1 MTMPPEAAKGAAKR
15 VVGGAV
21 GEDLTRRGGVVG
33 AKAKAL
39 AVEAVAEGG
48 SFVQDLI
55 AGAEEAKVTLVGLFD
70 RADLDLAWTSEG
82 GREEVPHHHRV
93 TMGPKEQKTKEQKAK
108 AAMSWSKG
116 KVKEKANN
124 AVLLDKATLEK
135 LNAEVPKYK
144 MITPSILVD
153 RMRVNGSLARY
164 CINMLWKEG
173 KIKPVSKSR
182 AQWIFTRDT
191 SA

>member
-1 MTMPPEAAKGAAKR
+1 MGRKEA
-15 VVGGAV
+15 
-21 GEDLTRRGGVVG
+21 RRSRRTTWG
-33 AKAKAL
+33 
-39 AVEAVAEGG
+39 
-48 SFVQDLI
+48 
-55 AGAEEAKVTLVGLFD
+55 
-70 RADLDLAWTSEG
+70 
-82 GREEVPHHHRV
+82 V

-108 AAMSWSKG
+108 AAMSSSKGKKKKWSKG

>member
-1 MTMPPEAAKGAAKR
+1 MGRT
-15 VVGGAV
+15 
-21 GEDLTRRGGVVG
+21 
-33 AKAKAL
+33 
-39 AVEAVAEGG
+39 
-48 SFVQDLI
+48 
-55 AGAEEAKVTLVGLFD
+55 
-70 RADLDLAWTSEG
+70 EG
-82 GREEVPHHHRV
+82 GREGGAEGRREEVPHHRV

-108 AAMSWSKG
+108 AAMSSSKGKKKKWSKG
-116 KVKEKANN
+116 
-124 AVLLDKATLEK
+124 K

-191 SA
+191 SARS

>member
-1 MTMPPEAAKGAAKR
+1 
-15 VVGGAV
+15 
-21 GEDLTRRGGVVG
+21 
-33 AKAKAL
+33 
-39 AVEAVAEGG
+39 
-48 SFVQDLI
+48 
-55 AGAEEAKVTLVGLFD
+55 
-70 RADLDLAWTSEG
+70 
-82 GREEVPHHHRV
+82 
-93 TMGPKEQKTKEQKAK
+93 MGPKEQKTKEQKAK
-108 AAMSWSKG
+108 AAMSSSKGKKKKWSKG

-164 CINMLWKEG
+164 CIKMLWDEG
-173 KIKPVSKSR
+173 KIKPVSKDH

>member
-1 MTMPPEAAKGAAKR
+1 MG
-15 VVGGAV
+15 
-21 GEDLTRRGGVVG
+21 RR
-33 AKAKAL
+33 
-39 AVEAVAEGG
+39 EGG
-48 SFVQDLI
+48 S
-55 AGAEEAKVTLVGLFD
+55 
-70 RADLDLAWTSEG
+70 
-82 GREEVPHHHRV
+82 EEVPHHQRV
-93 TMGPKEQKTKEQKAK
+93 TMGPKEKKK
-108 AAMSWSKG
+108 WSKG

-135 LNAEVPKYK
+135 LHAEVPKYK

-164 CINMLWKEG
+164 CINKLWDEG
-173 KIKPVSKSR
+173 KIKPVSKDH

>member
-1 MTMPPEAAKGAAKR
+1 MG
-15 VVGGAV
+15 
-21 GEDLTRRGGVVG
+21 
-33 AKAKAL
+33 
-39 AVEAVAEGG
+39 
-48 SFVQDLI
+48 
-55 AGAEEAKVTLVGLFD
+55 
-70 RADLDLAWTSEG
+70 EG

-93 TMGPKEQKTKEQKAK
+93 TMSSSKGKKKK
-108 AAMSWSKG
+108 WSKG

-191 SA
+191 SAWSGIYLLRGF

>member
-1 MTMPPEAAKGAAKR
+1 MG
-15 VVGGAV
+15 
-21 GEDLTRRGGVVG
+21 RRGRRRRRGTHHLG
-33 AKAKAL
+33 AK
-39 AVEAVAEGG
+39 
-48 SFVQDLI
+48 
-55 AGAEEAKVTLVGLFD
+55 
-70 RADLDLAWTSEG
+70 
-82 GREEVPHHHRV
+82 
-93 TMGPKEQKTKEQKAK
+93 MGPKEQKTKEQKAK
-108 AAMSWSKG
+108 AAMSSSKGKKKKWSKG

-164 CINMLWKEG
+164 CINKLWSEG
-173 KIKPVSKSR
+173 KIKPVSKNRS
-182 AQWIFTRDT
+182 QWIFTRDT

>member
-1 MTMPPEAAKGAAKR
+1 MG
-15 VVGGAV
+15 
-21 GEDLTRRGGVVG
+21 
-33 AKAKAL
+33 
-39 AVEAVAEGG
+39 
-48 SFVQDLI
+48 
-55 AGAEEAKVTLVGLFD
+55 
-70 RADLDLAWTSEG
+70 EG

-108 AAMSWSKG
+108 AAMSSSKGKKKKWSKG

-164 CINMLWKEG
+164 ASTCSG
-173 KIKPVSKSR
+173 RRARSSPSR
-182 AQWIFTRDT
+182 RAAPSGSSPATPAPDLGY
-191 SA
+191 SY

>member
-1 MTMPPEAAKGAAKR
+1 MGRRREGGGSTPPQGHH
-15 VVGGAV
+15 G
-21 GEDLTRRGGVVG
+21 
-33 AKAKAL
+33 
-39 AVEAVAEGG
+39 AEGAE
-48 SFVQDLI
+48 DE
-55 AGAEEAKVTLVGLFD
+55 GAEG
-70 RADLDLAWTSEG
+70 EG
-82 GREEVPHHHRV
+82 RHVFVEGEEEEVV
-93 TMGPKEQKTKEQKAK
+93 Q
-108 AAMSWSKG
+108 G

-124 AVLLDKATLEK
+124 ALLLDKATLEK

>member
-1 MTMPPEAAKGAAKR
+1 MG
-15 VVGGAV
+15 
-21 GEDLTRRGGVVG
+21 
-33 AKAKAL
+33 
-39 AVEAVAEGG
+39 
-48 SFVQDLI
+48 
-55 AGAEEAKVTLVGLFD
+55 
-70 RADLDLAWTSEG
+70 EG

-108 AAMSWSKG
+108 AAMSSSKGKKKKWSKG
-116 KVKEKANN
+116 K
-124 AVLLDKATLEK
+124 DKATLEK